1 LKKIKII
8 NDNVKCPQH
17 NLNVTVYDCM
27 KCDNIFGKV
36 EDRYILC
43 KRGRNKDEFLEV
55 EKDE

>member
-1 LKKIKII
+1 
-8 NDNVKCPQH
+8 
-17 NLNVTVYDCM
+17 M